1 MAKITFRF
9 LASLT
14 PENRGETI
22 REEGNLRGRVQV
34 RADGAVAVSF
44 YYRYRFGGKL
54 KEFSCGTWP
63 SDSLA
68 QIRSNR
74 DAARA
79 GLKEGI
85 DPGTQKR
92 LIKQERQG
100 AMKASLDEM
109 ARQRAENLVVGD
121 LFEVWLRDGVRRAD
135 GNAELIRSFKADLL
149 PFIGMQPIKELTEH
163 DIRAVLRAIGA
174 RGTNRAAVVMRNN
187 LTQMFA
193 WARKR
198 QPWRKLLVEGDP
210 MDLIEIEKIVSPEY
224 DLDNQRDRVL
234 SADEIRE
241 LHCIFRQMH
250 ERYESA
256 IDKRVIAQ
264 PIEATTECAIWIM
277 LSTMCRVGELSMTRW
292 EHVNLDAGEWL
303 IPKENTKGKQ
313 SSLNVFLSPFALI
326 QFRALHE
333 LTGHTEWCFPARN
346 KPGHVDVKSI
356 SKQVGDRQAR
366 FKKGRDGTPR
376 KPMANRCHEN
386 TLVLACGAHG
396 AWTPHDLRR
405 TGATLMQSLGVSLEA
420 IDRCQ
425 NHVLPGSK
433 VRRHY
438 LHHDYAIEKRHAW
451 RILGDHLS
459 FILHGTLT

>member
-14 PENRGETI
+14 PSNRGETI

-34 RADGAVAVSF
+34 RTDGAVAVAF
-44 YYRYRFGGKL
+44 YYRYRFDGKL

-63 SDSLA
+63 ADSLA

-74 DAARA
+74 DAARS

-85 DPGTQKR
+85 DPGTKKKVT
-92 LIKQERQG
+92 KQERQG
-100 AMKASLDEM
+100 AMQASLDEM

-135 GNAELIRSFKADLL
+135 GNAELIRSFTADLL
-149 PFIGMQPIKELTEH
+149 PFIGMKPIKELTEH
-163 DIRAVLRAIGA
+163 DVRGVLRTIVA

-250 ERYESA
+250 ERYDSA
-256 IDKRVIAQ
+256 IDRRSTTQ

-277 LSTMCRVGELSMTRW
+277 LSTMCRVGELSMARW
-292 EHVNLDAGEWL
+292 EHVNLDAAEWI

-313 SSLNVFLSPFALI
+313 SSLTIFLSPFALA

-333 LTGHTEWCFPARN
+333 LSGRSEWCFPARN

-366 FKKGRDGTPR
+366 FKKSRDGTPR

-386 TLVLACGAHG
+386 TLVLSGGARG

-405 TGATLMQSLGVSLEA
+405 TGATLMQALGVSLEV

-425 NHVLPGSK
+425 NHVLAGSK

-438 LHHDYAIEKRHAW
+438 LHHDYADEKRQAW
-451 RILGDHLS
+451 DLLGEHLS
-459 FILHGTLT
+459 FILRPTET